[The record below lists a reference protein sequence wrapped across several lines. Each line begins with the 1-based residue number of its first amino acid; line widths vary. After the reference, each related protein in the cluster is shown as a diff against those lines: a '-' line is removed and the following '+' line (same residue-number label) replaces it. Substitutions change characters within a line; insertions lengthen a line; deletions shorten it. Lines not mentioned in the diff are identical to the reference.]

1 MQQHGAFS
9 QRTKTT
15 TTRRLGGLAAA
26 TACVAA
32 LGLSG
37 PATAQASSSG
47 PSVSAGPVTLQ
58 YSCKLTDLG
67 TVFNDP
73 WTAEVSADL
82 PTEVAAG
89 ASVPGP
95 AVTAKVTTGA
105 DAADQLRALNVK
117 TLEGTSAA
125 GYSLAGAVTSPGA
138 RTASLT
144 VPQVA
149 VPDTGVVTTTASGTG
164 AAETAASTPGTI
176 TVSVGDFTAD
186 LTTDSGFVAHVG
198 CTLNPDQDATL
209 GTISVV

>member
-1 MQQHGAFS
+1 MQQHGASS
-9 QRTKTT
+9 QHVKS
-15 TTRRLGGLAAA
+15 RRLAGLAAA
-26 TACVAA
+26 AAVVGLGVA
-32 LGLSG
+32 G
-37 PATAQASSSG
+37 PAAPAAHASSS
-47 PSVSAGPVTLQ
+47 PSVSAGTVSLQ

-82 PTEVAAG
+82 PAEVAAG
-89 ASVPGP
+89 SSVPGP

-117 TLEGTSAA
+117 TVEGTSVA
-125 GYSLAGAVTSPGA
+125 GYSVSGAVADPGA
-138 RTASLT
+138 RTADLT

-149 VPDTGVVTTTASGTG
+149 VPETGVITTTASGTG
-164 AAETAASTPGTI
+164 AAETAASTPGTV

-198 CTLNPDQDATL
+198 CTLNEGQDATL
-209 GTISVV
+209 GTINVV